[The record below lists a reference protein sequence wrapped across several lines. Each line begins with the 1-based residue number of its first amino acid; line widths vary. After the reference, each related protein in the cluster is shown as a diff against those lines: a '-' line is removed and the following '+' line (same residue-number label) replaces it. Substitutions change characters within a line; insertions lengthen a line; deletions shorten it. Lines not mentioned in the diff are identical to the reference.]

1 MSKKEHFD
9 TILEVKDLIKSFGG
23 LKALNGVTLSIEE
36 GGLFGLI
43 GPNGSGK
50 TTLFNCIAGVFEPEA
65 GEIWFRGER
74 IDGLKPYEI
83 YQKGVVRT
91 FQVPRLFF
99 KLPVIDNILIAS
111 RNQIGDRAM
120 NVFLKRRVWIKQ
132 EKELIEKA
140 VQIAE
145 MLGLD
150 DVLNLP
156 ASNLSGGQMKL
167 LELARALMSD
177 PTLLLLDEPAAGVNP
192 MLVEKIFESV
202 YELRKK
208 QKLTIF
214 VIEHRMEVIVN
225 FVDWCYVMHKGK
237 VIAQGKPVEIV
248 QNKQVVDVYLGEA

>member
-1 MSKKEHFD
+1 MSKKGYSD
-9 TILEVKDLIKSFGG
+9 TILEVKDLSKSFGG
-23 LKALNGVTLSIEE
+23 LKALNGVTLSIKE

-50 TTLFNCIAGVFEPEA
+50 TTLFNCIAGVFEPEV

-74 IDGLKPYEI
+74 IDGLRPYEI

-111 RNQIGDRAM
+111 RNQIGDKVT
-120 NVFLKRRVWIKQ
+120 NVFLKRGVWIKQ
-132 EKELIEKA
+132 EKELIEEA
-140 VQIAE
+140 FLIAE
-145 MLGLD
+145 LLGLD
-150 DVLNLP
+150 EVLNLP

-177 PTLLLLDEPAAGVNP
+177 PTLLLVDEPAAGVNP
-192 MLVEKIFESV
+192 MLVEKIFESIR
-202 YELRKK
+202 ELRKK
-208 QKLTIF
+208 KRLTIF
-214 VIEHRMEVIVN
+214 VIEHRMEVILN

-237 VIAQGKPVEIV
+237 VIAQGKPADIV
-248 QNKQVVDVYLGEA
+248 QDRQVIDVYLGEA